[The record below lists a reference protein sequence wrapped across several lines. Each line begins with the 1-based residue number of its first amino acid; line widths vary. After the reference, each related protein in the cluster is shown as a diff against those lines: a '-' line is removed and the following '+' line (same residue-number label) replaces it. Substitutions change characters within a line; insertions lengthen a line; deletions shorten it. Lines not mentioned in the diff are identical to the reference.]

1 MLIVFMEDY
10 MDRERAFELLKKYN
24 KEEYHI
30 RHALMVESIMK
41 YFATINGYDAEFW
54 GVVGL
59 LHDLDYE
66 MYPEEHC
73 YKVVDLL
80 KEIDASE
87 ELIHA
92 VCSHGY
98 NICVDVK
105 PTHYMEKVL
114 YSVDELTGIIASL
127 INMRPSHNAQG
138 MEVATLK
145 KKFKDKTFAR
155 GCSRDIIKA
164 GIEMLGCDLNYLFE
178 NAIKAI
184 EKDEEYIEN
193 EIKKI

>member
-1 MLIVFMEDY
+1 MN
-10 MDRERAFELLKKYN
+10 REEAVRLLKEYN

-30 RHALMVESIMK
+30 RHGLMVESIMK
-41 YFATINGYDAEFW
+41 QYARLKNYDEEFW
-54 GVVGL
+54 GIVGL
-59 LHDLDYE
+59 LHDMDYE
-66 MYPEEHC
+66 MFKEQHC
-73 YKVVDLL
+73 IKAQELL
-80 KEIDASE
+80 KKVNAPQ

-98 NICVDVK
+98 NICCDIK
-105 PTHYMEKVL
+105 PEHDMEKVL
-114 YSVDELTGIIASL
+114 YACDELTGIIASL

-138 MEVATLK
+138 MEVSTLK

-164 GIEMLGCDLNYLFE
+164 GVEMLGCDLNNLFE

-184 EKDEEYIEN
+184 EQDEEYIEQETKRIMN
-193 EIKKI
+193 I

>member
-1 MLIVFMEDY
+1 MS
-10 MDRERAFELLKKYN
+10 REEALTLLTKYN
-24 KEEYHI
+24 KEEYHL

-41 YFATINGYDAEFW
+41 YFAELNNYDSEFW
-54 GVVGL
+54 GIVGL

-73 YKVVDLL
+73 IKVVELL
-80 KEIDASE
+80 KENNASD

-98 NICVDVK
+98 EICTDVE

-114 YSVDELTGIIASL
+114 YAGDELTGIICSL

-155 GCSRDIIKA
+155 GCSRDIIKK
-164 GIEMLGCDLNYLFE
+164 GIEMLGCELTDYFE
-178 NAIKAI
+178 KAI
-184 EKDEEYIEN
+184 RAIERDEEFIE
-193 EIKKI
+193 EELKKIKFD

>member
-1 MLIVFMEDY
+1 MNREEALI
-10 MDRERAFELLKKYN
+10 LLTKYN

-41 YFATINGYDAEFW
+41 YFAELNNYDSEFW
-54 GVVGL
+54 GIVGL

-73 YKVVDLL
+73 IKVVELL
-80 KEIDASE
+80 NEVNASE
-87 ELIHA
+87 KLIHA

-98 NICVDVK
+98 GICTDVE

-114 YSVDELTGIIASL
+114 YAGDELTGIICSL

-155 GCSRDIIKA
+155 GCSRDIIKK
-164 GIEMLGCDLNYLFE
+164 GIEMLGCELTDYFE
-178 NAIKAI
+178 KAIKAI
-184 EKDEEYIEN
+184 ERDEAFIE
-193 EIKKI
+193 EELKKLSFN

>member
-1 MLIVFMEDY
+1 MNRDEALALLI
-10 MDRERAFELLKKYN
+10 KYN

-30 RHALMVESIMK
+30 RHALMVESIMRH
-41 YFATINGYDAEFW
+41 FAELNNNDTDFW
-54 GVVGL
+54 GIVGL

-73 YKVVDLL
+73 IKVVEIL
-80 KEIDASE
+80 KDNNGSD

-98 NICVDVK
+98 NICTDVE

-114 YSVDELTGIIASL
+114 YACDELSGIIQSL

-155 GCSRDIIKA
+155 GCSRDIIKS
-164 GIEMLGCDLNYLFE
+164 GIAMLGCEIEYFFE
-178 NAIKAI
+178 NAIRAI
-184 EKDEEYIEN
+184 ERNENFIEDEL
-193 EIKKI
+193 KKIKFN